1 MNSQLLEPFNI
12 ASRFRTLGEHLDVD
26 SLNSGIEEGQVCGGM
41 PGSRW
46 GAIIERIGPSR
57 VIQNAQRNTNI
68 DRSYEDATC
77 RARLDNADTVTPL
90 NAYGGQ
96 CNEQATTKA
105 AIN

>member
-12 ASRFRTLGEHLDVD
+12 ASRFRTPGEHLDVD

-77 RARLDNADTVTPL
+77 RARLDNADTGTPL
-90 NAYGGQ
+90 NAYGRE
-96 CNEQATTKA
+96 CNE
-105 AIN
+105 